1 MIDTTDY
8 YESLNNL
15 FSDTTKFKR
24 LDADPTNTRLSTLQF
39 YLRKLYNRNEISE
52 KVYQEIRPKNA
63 KIARAHGLPKVHMS
77 FERVSSFR
85 PIIDT
90 IISKRYN
97 VGNYITKLLIP
108 LTQNKY
114 SLEDTFDAA
123 ERIKKIPK
131 ELIRNK
137 NYTLISLNVISLFTN
152 VPLRKAVN
160 IILDRVY
167 N

>member
-1 MIDTTDY
+1 MNPLKIIFRYNKIQEALCRSYQYQVEYFTI
-8 YESLNNL
+8 S
-15 FSDTTKFKR
+15 S
-24 LDADPTNTRLSTLQF
+24 
-39 YLRKLYNRNEISE
+39 LYNRNEISE
-52 KVYQEIRPKNA
+52 EVYQEIRPKNA

-90 IISKRYN
+90 IISTRYN
-97 VGNYITKLLIP
+97 VEKYITKLLIP

-137 NYTLISLNVISLFTN
+137 NYTLISLDLVSLFTN

>member
-1 MIDTTDY
+1 
-8 YESLNNL
+8 
-15 FSDTTKFKR
+15 
-24 LDADPTNTRLSTLQF
+24 
-39 YLRKLYNRNEISE
+39 
-52 KVYQEIRPKNA
+52 
-63 KIARAHGLPKVHMS
+63 MS

-90 IISKRYN
+90 IISTRYN
-97 VGNYITKLLIP
+97 VEKYITKLLIP

-137 NYTLISLNVISLFTN
+137 NYTLISLDVVSLFTN

-167 N
+167 K